1 MMRTNLMTITLLAVT
16 FFVSG
21 CAGDA
26 PESMSSSFDPAVV
39 EQEVTEALEE
49 SWDALSRHDLEAYQS
64 YTAPGWRL
72 YTVMGNKISAER
84 LLEIHS
90 ANITNFSIDMS
101 NLEIHA
107 TGPVAWVTYDGTIS
121 ALNQG
126 EEWGGEFIFTTVF
139 EQVDGEWKMVH
150 KHESKKQ

>member
-1 MMRTNLMTITLLAVT
+1 MMRKNLITTTLLAIT

-26 PESMSSSFDPAVV
+26 PESMSSSYDPATV
-39 EQEVTEALEE
+39 EQEVTEALED
-49 SWDALSRHDLEAYQS
+49 SWDALSRHDLEAFQS
-64 YTAPGWRL
+64 HTAPGWQL

-84 LLEIHS
+84 LLEIHT

-101 NLEIHA
+101 NLEVNA

-126 EEWGGEFIFTTVF
+126 EEWGGDFIFTTVF
-139 EQVDGEWKMVH
+139 EHVDGEWVMVH